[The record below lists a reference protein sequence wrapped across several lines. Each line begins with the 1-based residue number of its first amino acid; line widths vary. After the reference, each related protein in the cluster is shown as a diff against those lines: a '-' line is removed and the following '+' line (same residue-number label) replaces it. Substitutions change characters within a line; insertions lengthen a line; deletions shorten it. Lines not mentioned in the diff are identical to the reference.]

1 MLQKDG
7 IMLIFDLINLRIN
20 EFKEGR
26 INEFKEGL
34 TDLIM
39 TNIIE
44 DNNRKRNRE

>member
-1 MLQKDG
+1 MSL
-7 IMLIFDLINLRIN
+7 
-20 EFKEGR
+20 
-26 INEFKEGL
+26 NEFKEGL

>member
-1 MLQKDG
+1 MSLT
-7 IMLIFDLINLRIN
+7 
-20 EFKEGR
+20 
-26 INEFKEGL
+26 EFKEGL